1 MHSFSAE
8 RYLVTVR
15 HDDCPA
21 FTALLKRY
29 MARPDALTDEETM
42 LVYHVVDG
50 LTDSFFPSLSELDER
65 IDTLQAEI
73 FASPREQQ
81 LQEVFSMKQRLVG
94 VRRVITP
101 QRDMFAQLV
110 GGVVE
115 LPGINDETTRYFRD
129 VYDHLIRLSD
139 MIDSYRDLLTGVID
153 VYLSTVANRRDQI
166 IKQLTV
172 VAAVLPAASPTSPAS
187 SARTSA
193 TWSPTSS
200 PRAPRSCSAPHCS
213 SRQFSPFSPSSS
225 AVSGSSACRCDSA
238 CAQRQRAARD
248 VLRDLVRTVTR
259 ESSAQASA
267 LAGKPHRLFS
277 EGTDAAH
284 QTTRD
289 AIGMMETEATR
300 ILIAVASKHGSTM
313 EIAEAIGR
321 TLGEEG
327 LAVTVEA
334 VDSVMH
340 VDEYQAVV
348 VGSAVYMGHWL
359 EPARAFVAQHAA
371 DLKARR
377 TWLFSSGPIGEPP
390 LPTAED
396 AVHVDEFMAATGASD
411 HRLFAGKID
420 RQRLGF
426 AERALLRAVG
436 AKEGDYRDWGAI
448 SDWARELV
456 RDLKE

>member
-1 MHSFSAE
+1 M
-8 RYLVTVR
+8 
-15 HDDCPA
+15 
-21 FTALLKRY
+21 
-29 MARPDALTDEETM
+29 
-42 LVYHVVDG
+42 
-50 LTDSFFPSLSELDER
+50 
-65 IDTLQAEI
+65 
-73 FASPREQQ
+73 
-81 LQEVFSMKQRLVG
+81 
-94 VRRVITP
+94 
-101 QRDMFAQLV
+101 
-110 GGVVE
+110 
-115 LPGINDETTRYFRD
+115 
-129 VYDHLIRLSD
+129 
-139 MIDSYRDLLTGVID
+139 
-153 VYLSTVANRRDQI
+153 
-166 IKQLTV
+166 
-172 VAAVLPAASPTSPAS
+172 
-187 SARTSA
+187 
-193 TWSPTSS
+193 
-200 PRAPRSCSAPHCS
+200 
-213 SRQFSPFSPSSS
+213 
-225 AVSGSSACRCDSA
+225 
-238 CAQRQRAARD
+238 
-248 VLRDLVRTVTR
+248 
-259 ESSAQASA
+259 

-277 EGTDAAH
+277 EGTDVLH

-359 EPARAFVAQHAA
+359 EPARTFVAQHAT
-371 DLKARR
+371 DLKERR
-377 TWLFSSGPIGEPP
+377 TWLFSSGPIGAPP
-390 LPTAED
+390 LPKAED

-426 AERALLRAVG
+426 AERAVLRAVG

-448 SDWARELV
+448 SDWARELA